1 MNKEE
6 VKRYLKKHKL
16 EIAFGAACVLV
27 GVKIGKGKFTDDER
41 HLIKTLRTV
50 DRDRNGKSLALGI
63 DEMLNKCTSIIPVI
77 PKSKTGTGTA
87 ESFCNYVM
95 QNELKDRNL
104 TGVMLF
110 TKK

>member
-1 MNKEE
+1 MNKEK
-6 VKRYLKKHKL
+6 VKRFVKEHKT
-16 EIAFGAACVLV
+16 EIAFGAACMVL

-50 DRDRNGKSLALGI
+50 NKDSNGKSLASGI
-63 DEMLNKCTSIIPVI
+63 DKMLNKCTSVIPVL
-77 PKSKTGTGTA
+77 PESKTGTGTA